1 MCLPRGVS
9 LSPVRQAGKGFFA
22 PANDRPEPMQ
32 KTDDRTEQDEAK
44 PAPQPRERAR
54 AKSYLDLWERH
65 LVQTAVRGPVP
76 HWIPLRK

>member
-1 MCLPRGVS
+1 
-9 LSPVRQAGKGFFA
+9 
-22 PANDRPEPMQ
+22 MQ

-65 LVQTAVRGPVP
+65 LVLTAVQGPVP
-76 HWIPLRK
+76 RWIPLRK